1 MKLPPDAIE
10 ALTKLRNTPEQWRTE
25 GEHCLADYQRQ
36 LALNSCADTLDRLIK
51 DLTRALE
58 EAP

>member
-1 MKLPPDAIE
+1 MRLTPEVIE
-10 ALTKLRNTPEQWRTE
+10 VLGRLRNTPEQWRKD

-36 LALNSCADTLDRLIK
+36 LALNSCADELDRLLRE
-51 DLTRALE
+51 LTRALE